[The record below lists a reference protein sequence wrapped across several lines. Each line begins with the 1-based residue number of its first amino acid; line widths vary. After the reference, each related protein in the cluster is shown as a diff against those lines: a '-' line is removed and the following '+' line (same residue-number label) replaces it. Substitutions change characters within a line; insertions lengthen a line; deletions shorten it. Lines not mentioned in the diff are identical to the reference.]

1 VEDVVRFVKEQQEVR
16 YQEEMIPDEVADE
29 QQAVVDDEL
38 YDQAV
43 QIVVEAQTASA
54 SLLQRR
60 LRIGYTRAARLIDM
74 MEAQGVVGPYEG
86 SKPREVRIP
95 RPAQESSIS

>member
-1 VEDVVRFVKEQQEVR
+1 
-16 YQEEMIPDEVADE
+16 MIPGEVQEE

-43 QIVVEAQTASA
+43 QIVSEAQTASA

-60 LRIGYTRAARLIDM
+60 LRVGYTRAARLIDM

-86 SKPREVRIP
+86 SKPREVRVP
-95 RPAQESSIS
+95 RPSIESNIS